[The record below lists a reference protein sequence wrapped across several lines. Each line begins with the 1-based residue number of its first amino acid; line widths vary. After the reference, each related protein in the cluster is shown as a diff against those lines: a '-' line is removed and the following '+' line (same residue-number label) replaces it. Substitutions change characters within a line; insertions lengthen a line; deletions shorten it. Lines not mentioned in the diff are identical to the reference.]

1 MPTSMAALTDL
12 WADNPDLM
20 GFNPNDMDLK
30 KTRTMPCFLRLLY
43 VCVCVGGTHVF
54 LESGRWTPT
63 LLRGP

>member
-20 GFNPNDMDLK
+20 GFNPNDIDLK
-30 KTRTMPCFLRLLY
+30 KTRTMPCFLRLL
-43 VCVCVGGTHVF
+43 CVWGDTHVF
-54 LESGRWTPT
+54 LESGRWAPT